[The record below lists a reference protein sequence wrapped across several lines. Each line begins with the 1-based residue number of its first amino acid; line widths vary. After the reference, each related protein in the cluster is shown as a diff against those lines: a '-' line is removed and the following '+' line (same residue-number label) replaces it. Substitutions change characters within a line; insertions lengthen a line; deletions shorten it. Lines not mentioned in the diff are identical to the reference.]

1 MAATGTYAPDP
12 DLHIVDANNLPVSGG
27 LIWTY
32 LAGTT
37 TPTPTYSDVGLS
49 VVNANPIVAGADG
62 RFVAFLAPGNA
73 YKFVYEM
80 PAIPPA
86 LHGVV
91 IATRD
96 NITAIP
102 ISSPSTDVVGSAGDQ
117 LAAGSTVYLS
127 SGLGGKVAGQW
138 YLADADFDYSST
150 LATIVGIAINPAAVG
165 TQALIRIAGQVGIQ
179 GQTFLPG
186 TVYYVST
193 TAGTVTAT
201 PPAYQRLVGQALD
214 VATLAI
220 GMPGAGAG
228 AMDILQVE
236 VFS

>member
-102 ISSPSTDVVGSAGDQ
+102 ISSPSTDVVCSAGDQ
-117 LAAGSTVYLS
+117 LAAGSTVPLS
-127 SGLGGKVAGQW
+127 GGRGVTAAGRGFRP
-138 YLADADFDYSST
+138 DADSDSSST
-150 LATIVGIAINPAAVG
+150 LATIVGIATNPAAFG

-186 TVYYVST
+186 PVYYVST
-193 TAGTVTAT
+193 TAGTVTA
-201 PPAYQRLVGQALD
+201 
-214 VATLAI
+214 
-220 GMPGAGAG
+220 
-228 AMDILQVE
+228 
-236 VFS
+236 